1 MSTNLKTSH
10 DVDINKGDMIIRDD
24 GEVFLVN
31 WDVQEHPN
39 NYATQTAKCNAYITI
54 TRVRHEVT
62 DDRGY
67 LIIPAGFTTIV
78 DNLPIIH
85 IEYQGRPDYMK
96 ASNQP
101 GINPDH
107 IISLSLQWNEQTK
120 NIRIDD
126 EFIIGPFTYR
136 VVNVAMTEVFLDR
149 THGILTLNAKRVAGG
164 GIVE

>member
-1 MSTNLKTSH
+1 M
-10 DVDINKGDMIIRDD
+10 
-24 GEVFLVN
+24 
-31 WDVQEHPN
+31 
-39 NYATQTAKCNAYITI
+39 
-54 TRVRHEVT
+54 T
-62 DDRGY
+62 DDKGY
-67 LIIPAGFTTIV
+67 LIIPAGFSTIV

-136 VVNVAMTEVFLDR
+136 VVNLAMTEVFLDR